1 FFFSSSSFSSSS
13 FSSSGCT
20 SVRGRSSASAASSP
34 ASCGGERGFSV
45 ELLATFRT
53 PSTAYFADLLD
64 NQLLGIW
71 TATAQDCER
80 QQRTSLL
87 SFAASAFP
95 FFSTAAVA
103 SLFSSRANNSLARRP
118 DADGGPLQTLEARDD
133 SGGSALNAQLLSD
146 CSPSVLAIGPRS
158 VGTLAVPGASPPFVS
173 PAGASAERLG
183 STKGVSRG
191 SNLIRRPLGPPFPR
205 HSVSPVCGFRSL
217 FDVLPLAL
225 ASRQRR
231 NQASPRR
238 ERKEM
243 PAAPSPKAAF
253 AFSRALASS
262 PVAASSLSS
271 LSSFFSAASLSSLST
286 RPSLSRASPSSVG
299 CSSLNSS
306 LSEQRTSPERNNVVD
321 SQLHSPSLSSLPRS
335 SSFHP
340 SSLPHSSSSFS
351 HPSSLSSLSSLSPLS
366 SRGSS
371 AGEPLCAGPS
381 SPALQ
386 SESLA
391 APPDPRSGVRPPQ
404 ERTRLQHRGAADSM
418 QNLPAPCMQLRRKA
432 DAWSLL
438 DWRGLCV
445 DERGE
450 LEIRT
455 FCPIASIREED
466 RLMTRPFSALVRQRR
481 REQAEKAASRGY
493 T

>member
-1 FFFSSSSFSSSS
+1 SPSSSSFSSSSFSS

-146 CSPSVLAIGPRS
+146 W
-158 VGTLAVPGASPPFVS
+158 
-173 PAGASAERLG
+173 
-183 STKGVSRG
+183 
-191 SNLIRRPLGPPFPR
+191 
-205 HSVSPVCGFRSL
+205 SL

-225 ASRQRR
+225 ASRQQR
-231 NQASPRR
+231 NQESPRR
-238 ERKEM
+238 ERKET

-286 RPSLSRASPSSVG
+286 RPSLSRSSPSSVG

-340 SSLPHSSSSFS
+340 SSLSPRSPLS
-351 HPSSLSSLSSLSPLS
+351 PLSSLS

-404 ERTRLQHRGAADSM
+404 ERTRLQHRGAADRM